1 MVDDSKN
8 HPPKRQYPK
17 LFEKTIPIAIG
28 ILVVVI
34 SGVLVFAIAVIF
46 GLFNGI

>member
-8 HPPKRQYPK
+8 HPPNRQYPK
-17 LFEKTIPIAIG
+17 FFEKTVPIAIG
-28 ILVVVI
+28 VLVVVI
-34 SGVLVFAIAVIF
+34 TSVLVFAIAVIF

>member
-17 LFEKTIPIAIG
+17 LFEKTVPIVIG
-28 ILVVVI
+28 ILAVVI
-34 SGVLVFAIAVIF
+34 TGVLVFAIGVIF
-46 GLFNGI
+46 GLFTGV

>member
-1 MVDDSKN
+1 MEDDSKN
-8 HPPKRQYPK
+8 LPPKRQYPK

-28 ILVVVI
+28 ILVVI
-34 SGVLVFAIAVIF
+34 IAGLIVFAIGVVI

>member
-8 HPPKRQYPK
+8 LPPKRQYPK

-28 ILVVVI
+28 ILVVVLAGLI
-34 SGVLVFAIAVIF
+34 VFAIGVIF
-46 GLFNGI
+46 GIFNGI

>member
-1 MVDDSKN
+1 MEDDSKN
-8 HPPKRQYPK
+8 LPPKRQYPK

-28 ILVVVI
+28 ILVVI
-34 SGVLVFAIAVIF
+34 IAGLIVFAIGVGF